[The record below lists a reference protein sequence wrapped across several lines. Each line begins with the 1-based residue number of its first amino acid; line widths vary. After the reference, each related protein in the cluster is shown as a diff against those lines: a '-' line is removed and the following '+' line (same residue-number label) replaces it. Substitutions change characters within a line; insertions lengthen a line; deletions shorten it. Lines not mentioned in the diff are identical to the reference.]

1 MEPITV
7 TITVNGNTVKTA
19 TFVNVN
25 FYNEFKRIREA
36 PEPLLKRAMRKFMR
50 EQPPCREWIVK
61 DYYDGS
67 CIQLEQL
74 PDELDSYTE
83 GEVQEWFMWNRYM
96 TATPSQYDCTGQ
108 LFTNW
113 FKLTRRRGHWFA
125 YHSIGRD
132 V

>member
-1 MEPITV
+1 MAIVESESDLMMGWLIIRT
-7 TITVNGNTVKTA
+7 
-19 TFVNVN
+19 
-25 FYNEFKRIREA
+25 FYNSPSIPDYSGKADALIR
-36 PEPLLKRAMRKFMR
+36 LKRAMRKFMR

-74 PDELDSYTE
+74 
-83 GEVQEWFMWNRYM
+83 
-96 TATPSQYDCTGQ
+96 
-108 LFTNW
+108 FTNW

>member
-1 MEPITV
+1 MFVYEKENLDLIPLDLVGIQMQSKAAAV
-7 TITVNGNTVKTA
+7 CGVNGGVLRLVRVVHHTILAVLD
-19 TFVNVN
+19 V
-25 FYNEFKRIREA
+25 
-36 PEPLLKRAMRKFMR
+36 
-50 EQPPCREWIVK
+50 
-61 DYYDGS
+61 G
-67 CIQLEQL
+67 IQLEQL

-83 GEVQEWFMWNRYM
+83 DEAQEWFMWNRYRN
-96 TATPSQYDCTGQ
+96 AAPSQYDCTGQ

>member
-1 MEPITV
+1 MAIVESESDLMMGWLMIRT
-7 TITVNGNTVKTA
+7 
-19 TFVNVN
+19 
-25 FYNEFKRIREA
+25 FYNSPSIPDYSGKADALIR
-36 PEPLLKRAMRKFMR
+36 LKRAMRKFMR

-83 GEVQEWFMWNRYM
+83 DEVQEWFMRNRYM
-96 TATPSQYDCTGQ
+96 TAAPSQYDCTGQ
-108 LFTNW
+108 RFTN
-113 FKLTRRRGHWFA
+113 WFA
-125 YHSIGRD
+125 YHSIGID

>member
-1 MEPITV
+1 MAIVENENDLMIGWMIIRTV
-7 TITVNGNTVKTA
+7 FNSPSIPDYPGKTDA
-19 TFVNVN
+19 L
-25 FYNEFKRIREA
+25 IR
-36 PEPLLKRAMRKFMR
+36 LKRAMRKFMR

-83 GEVQEWFMWNRYM
+83 DEVQKWFMWNRYM
-96 TATPSQYDCTGQ
+96 TAMPSQYDCTGQ
-108 LFTNW
+108 KFTNW

-125 YHSIGRD
+125 YHSIGID

>member
-1 MEPITV
+1 MPDPLKAGDAEV
-7 TITVNGNTVKTA
+7 HARTA
-19 TFVNVN
+19 AV
-25 FYNEFKRIREA
+25 
-36 PEPLLKRAMRKFMR
+36 
-50 EQPPCREWIVK
+50 REWIVK

-83 GEVQEWFMWNRYM
+83 DEVQEWFMWNRYM

-125 YHSIGRD
+125 YHSISRD